1 MLDSTVARVAL
12 RLVRREKQHRLEYR
26 ERRRKEGWL
35 EYCVHG
41 VYIGTPFGPDYMC
54 GKCEDGN
61 DNIYAE
67 ALYEAKRRVNKAR
80 ALVEAAMLLAKED
93 IVDQATVAKAFIA
106 SAKIIEE

>member
-1 MLDSTVARVAL
+1 MLDSSVAIVAL
-12 RLVRREKQHRLEYR
+12 RLVKREKQHRLEYR

-41 VYIGTPFGPDYMC
+41 VYIGTPHGADHMC

-67 ALYEAKRRVNKAR
+67 ALHEAKKRVNKSR
-80 ALVEAAMLLAKED
+80 ALVEAAMFLAKED
-93 IVDQATVAKAFIA
+93 IVGQETVAKAFLKAAQILN
-106 SAKIIEE
+106 E